1 MATDRIRVVTEKK
14 EKAKKAVS
22 KADSK
27 FKFCS
32 FELALK
38 NNMNLQDFKE
48 ILSWLKEMDV
58 GNRKS
63 HHWNRGQVAE
73 NIFTSLWLTLLSC
86 FQ

>member
-48 ILSWLKEMDV
+48 ILS
-58 GNRKS
+58 
-63 HHWNRGQVAE
+63 
-73 NIFTSLWLTLLSC
+73 
-86 FQ
+86 

>member
-38 NNMNLQDFKE
+38 NNMNLRDFKE
-48 ILSWLKEMDV
+48 IL
-58 GNRKS
+58 
-63 HHWNRGQVAE
+63 
-73 NIFTSLWLTLLSC
+73 T
-86 FQ
+86 